1 MNNRQKIILS
11 GGGTA
16 GSVMPLLAIADT
28 LDRKEYDF
36 LWIGTKNGPEREMV
50 KRENIR
56 FLSITS
62 GKFRRYISVKNLID
76 IFRIIFAFIE
86 SIFILIKNKPDLV
99 ISAGSYVSVPLVCS
113 AWLMRKPIII
123 HQMDV
128 RPGLSNKIMAPLAS
142 VITVTF
148 KKSKADYNKKTVWI
162 GNPIRSEIRDFHMS
176 AREARQ
182 KLGLREKRPVV
193 FIVGGGTGAMF
204 INQLVWE
211 SLKELTE
218 FCQIFHITGK
228 NKQQRFKFVNEEYLY
243 YHAQEFINVDGVI
256 KAYAA
261 SSIVVSRCGM
271 GALTEL
277 SFLGKPS
284 ILIPMP
290 DSHQED
296 NAVVFS
302 EQQAAI
308 VLRQKEINKEI
319 FVNNI
324 KSLLNDVSLRLKLAV
339 NIKKVIRTDTSA
351 KMSALIKDLIR

>member
-1 MNNRQKIILS
+1 METRRKIILT

-16 GSVMPLLAIADT
+16 GSVMPLLAIADR
-28 LDRKEYDF
+28 LDREDYEF
-36 LWIGTKNGPEREMV
+36 LWIGTKNGPEKEMV

-56 FLSITS
+56 FLSIAS
-62 GKFRRYISVKNLID
+62 GKLRRYLSLKNLID
-76 IFRIIFAFIE
+76 IFRIVIAFVQ
-86 SIFILIKNKPDLV
+86 SFFILIENKPDLI
-99 ISAGSYVSVPLVCS
+99 ISAGSYVSVPLVC
-113 AWLMRKPIII
+113 AARLMGKPIII

-142 VITVTF
+142 VVTVTF
-148 KKSKADYNKKTVWI
+148 EKSMADYNKKAVWI
-162 GNPIRSEIRDFHMS
+162 GNPVRKGISDFRMS

-211 SLKELTE
+211 SLSELTK
-218 FCQIFHITGK
+218 FCQLFHITGK
-228 NKQQRFKFVNEEYLY
+228 NKQQKFKFVNEEHLY

-308 VLRQKEINKEI
+308 VLRQKEISKEI

-324 KSLLNDVSLRLKLAV
+324 KSLLNDVSLRLKLAI
-339 NIKKVIRTDTSA
+339 NIKKVIRTDTGA
-351 KMSALIKDLIR
+351 KISLLIKDLIK